1 MKEELNRN
9 LSQRALL
16 DIEASQIETNQGLQ
30 NREIFF
36 SLIFPF
42 KEFGDWN
49 FSFSKMKSKENEDD
63 YFYTFNLHTKNENWR
78 SMVTSCCEKEN

>member
-9 LSQRALL
+9 QLSRALL
-16 DIEASQIETNQGLQ
+16 DIEASQIESNQNLQ

-42 KEFGDWN
+42 KDFGDWN
-49 FSFSKMKSKENEDD
+49 FSFSK
-63 YFYTFNLHTKNENWR
+63 
-78 SMVTSCCEKEN
+78 